1 MAHPLHEL
9 LRLGPAR
16 RARLDSAGIAGPE
29 DLLRRCR
36 TAVERR
42 RFHDET
48 GLGPD
53 QLLDW
58 ALTLDL
64 ARLSGIDAELASLLR
79 AAGVEGIASLRHRH
93 AGPLSERLRALAPLR
108 TDLDDRSVERW
119 IAEAHELPTLVH
131 L

>member
-1 MAHPLHEL
+1 LH
-9 LRLGPAR
+9 LGPAR
-16 RARLDSAGIAGPE
+16 RARLDSAGIVVPE

-36 TAVERR
+36 TADDRR

-48 GLGPD
+48 GLGPE

-64 ARLSGIDAELASLLR
+64 ARLTAVDVELAGLLR
-79 AAGVEGIASLRHRH
+79 AAGVEGIGSLRHRH
-93 AGPLSERLRALAPLR
+93 AAPLGARLRTLAPSR
-108 TDLDDRSVERW
+108 TDLDDGAMERW
-119 IAEAHELPTLVH
+119 IAEAQELPTLVH